1 MAKGKQL
8 TIEQSWEV
16 LFDRHNILSK
26 VNDEGFYQISSTEI
40 NTVKEARLM
49 AKFDQSSQLP
59 HVFKDNKLS
68 IVPITRGEYI
78 IGPFATHTP
87 VVYADI
93 KPKYVS
99 IPNLETIDYTNLYS
113 ESSALLFAYNSGIIA
128 DVMNTSS
135 IHFTVN
141 GRMSSGSF
149 TYNINNLKNPSINNS
164 IHVLNSQIEID
175 AGYESSDMFCICE
188 AKNIAVNE
196 LLIRQLYYPYR
207 LWKSKI
213 QKPVV
218 PMFMVY
224 SNDIFHTFV
233 YEFTD
238 INHYNSL
245 KLKEHR
251 AYTFAEESIHLS
263 DIVDIHKSITPVIE
277 PDITFPQANSFARI
291 VDLLSVLYERSL
303 SRDEVTLNYE
313 FDDRQTNYYISACE
327 YLGLIIRSNNKH
339 KERTYELTK
348 EAKDIMDKKYN
359 QKYLALIKRVLE
371 RPVFYKT
378 FLLALNKN
386 QTPNTDIICK
396 IMSESNLSIND
407 TTIKRRASTVKAW
420 IDWIFNQ
427 VHMV

>member
-135 IHFTVN
+135 IHFTL
-141 GRMSSGSF
+141 
-149 TYNINNLKNPSINNS
+149 NI
-164 IHVLNSQIEID
+164 
-175 AGYESSDMFCICE
+175 
-188 AKNIAVNE
+188 
-196 LLIRQLYYPYR
+196 
-207 LWKSKI
+207 
-213 QKPVV
+213 
-218 PMFMVY
+218 
-224 SNDIFHTFV
+224 
-233 YEFTD
+233 
-238 INHYNSL
+238 
-245 KLKEHR
+245 
-251 AYTFAEESIHLS
+251 LS
-263 DIVDIHKSITPVIE
+263 
-277 PDITFPQANSFARI
+277 
-291 VDLLSVLYERSL
+291 
-303 SRDEVTLNYE
+303 
-313 FDDRQTNYYISACE
+313 
-327 YLGLIIRSNNKH
+327 
-339 KERTYELTK
+339 
-348 EAKDIMDKKYN
+348 
-359 QKYLALIKRVLE
+359 
-371 RPVFYKT
+371 
-378 FLLALNKN
+378 
-386 QTPNTDIICK
+386 
-396 IMSESNLSIND
+396 
-407 TTIKRRASTVKAW
+407 
-420 IDWIFNQ
+420 
-427 VHMV
+427 